1 MSDDYQSI
9 PVAEARAAIQS
20 SGLLEAFEGP
30 QYLSPQSPDWRPY
43 FAPSADVEH
52 PDFARVVVTR
62 QGQKPREVVIAW
74 DEYAAE
80 LALDDP
86 AWAEK
91 REQKPMTIFGAEVER
106 HGYRVVF
113 ADVLAPLIPAPR
125 RSENDPPSAEAW
137 AAADA
142 TPERDWRAE
151 VGAATAQTLN
161 ALYDE
166 ARDAGAL
173 LKIGGLQQ
181 AFTDRLLALSSV
193 PKPTP
198 AQTPRPADAAPKRP
212 RNRGRG
218 KR

>member
-9 PVAEARAAIQS
+9 SVAEARAAVQAS
-20 SGLLEAFEGP
+20 SLLEALEGP

-74 DEYAAE
+74 EEYAAE
-80 LALDDP
+80 LALNDP
-86 AWAEK
+86 EWAEK

-113 ADVLAPLIPAPR
+113 ADVLAPLVPAR
-125 RSENDPPSAEAW
+125 RP
-137 AAADA
+137 
-142 TPERDWRAE
+142 TPEPTAEEPWSAVDAKPKRDWLAE
-151 VGAATAQTLN
+151 IRSATAQTLN

-166 ARDAGAL
+166 ARADGAL
-173 LKIGGLQQ
+173 ATVEGLQQ

-198 AQTPRPADAAPKRP
+198 PPAEHKRP
-212 RNRGRG
+212 RNRGGRG